1 MLVFLSAA
9 FVASAGFAATLV
21 AASAFITAA
30 FVAGVAVV
38 AVVAAAGAG

>member
-9 FVASAGFAATLV
+9 FVASAGFAADLV
-21 AASAFITAA
+21 AAFISTA

-38 AVVAAAGAG
+38 TVVAAAGAG